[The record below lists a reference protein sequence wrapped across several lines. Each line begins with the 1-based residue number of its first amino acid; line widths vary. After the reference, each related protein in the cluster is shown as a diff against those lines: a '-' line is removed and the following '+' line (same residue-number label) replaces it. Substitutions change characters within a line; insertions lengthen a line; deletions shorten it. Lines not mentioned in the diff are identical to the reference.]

1 MRTWWAII
9 ILSFVLFSFAPTF
22 YELGQSE
29 KLTSTRS
36 FELVHNY
43 YTDYNFYLSRIR
55 QGYDGKWLLHEIY
68 TNEPHKGTII
78 HEFYLLL
85 GQASRFIP
93 DASFAI
99 PAAYH
104 VARAAL
110 GVLLLALI
118 AWATTQLFS
127 SRFWQMTAFLTV
139 VTSAGWPLIASLESG
154 GWRFNNYMPWWT
166 VLEPLQRITF
176 IPHIMAAQAG
186 LLFLIMARSDLAKN
200 WVALG
205 IIAMLIGLAM
215 PQALMMVYGVY
226 VLLCILDK
234 DKKARWP
241 RVLIM
246 VMSVWTIL
254 YFLPLL
260 SQYPWKRLIDFEVL
274 HPTRFSYVEYLKT
287 LGVSLPLG
295 LIGSAIVLWKKD
307 TKWYPIVAWAIGVP
321 LVVLMMLIKPIQH
334 PLRFTE
340 MAAYIP
346 LSFLTAYLFYQ
357 VILYLDTQFCFWK
370 KYQVLSIKYQVYK
383 IRHYVYIILYTLYFI
398 LILYGITAM
407 YHQYF
412 WQKDFIDQKIIAG
425 WPAIPMNN
433 YIVYPSKGFIDA
445 IGFIDKQT
453 DRNSVVLTEITA
465 GNFIPARTGRLVYVG
480 HENTSYKEEKLVIAK
495 EFYQGNM
502 DPKKAYAWILKEGI
516 THIFVGPEEKLDME
530 NVDLPTVYPFL
541 REIYGNTDAA
551 IYSFD
556 TPSQFPLKIQK

>member
-9 ILSFVLFSFAPTF
+9 IFSFVLFSLAPSF
-22 YELGQSE
+22 YELQQSE
-29 KLTSTRS
+29 KLTSSRS

-55 QGYDGKWLLHEIY
+55 QGYDGKWLLHETY
-68 TNEPHKGTII
+68 TNEPHHGTII
-78 HEFYLLL
+78 HELYLLL

-93 DASFAI
+93 DVSFAI
-99 PAAYH
+99 PSAYH
-104 VARAAL
+104 VARAVL
-110 GVLLLALI
+110 GIFLFTLI
-118 AWATTQLFS
+118 AWAGAQLFTS
-127 SRFWQMTAFLTV
+127 GFWQVIAFLLV
-139 VTSAGWPLIASLESG
+139 VTSAGWPLIASLDGG

-176 IPHIMAAQAG
+176 IPHILAAQAG
-186 LLFLIMARSDLAKN
+186 LLFLVMTIPTKKN
-200 WVALG
+200 WIFLG
-205 IIAMLIGLAM
+205 ILAMLVGLSM
-215 PQALMMVYGVY
+215 PQALMMVYGIY
-226 VLLCILDK
+226 VLLSTIDNRTST
-234 DKKARWP
+234 RWP

-246 VMSVWTIL
+246 IMSVWTIV

-274 HPTRFSYVEYLKT
+274 HPTRFSYFEYLKT
-287 LGVSLPLG
+287 LGISLPLG
-295 LIGSAIVLWKKD
+295 LLGAGIVLWKKD

-346 LSFLTAYLFYQ
+346 LGLLTAYVFSTCVFLCRKKPYISMF
-357 VILYLDTQFCFWK
+357 LYAGCFM
-370 KYQVLSIKYQVYK
+370 
-383 IRHYVYIILYTLYFI
+383 F
-398 LILYGITAM
+398 ILYGITAM

-445 IGFIDKQT
+445 IAFIDAKT
-453 DRNSVVLTEITA
+453 DKNSVVLTEITA

-502 DPKKAYAWILKEGI
+502 DPKKAYAWIVKEGI

-530 NVDLPTVYPFL
+530 NIDLPTVYPFL
-541 REIYGNTDAA
+541 RQIYGNTDAA
-551 IYSFD
+551 IYSFY
-556 TPSQFPLKIQK
+556 TPLR